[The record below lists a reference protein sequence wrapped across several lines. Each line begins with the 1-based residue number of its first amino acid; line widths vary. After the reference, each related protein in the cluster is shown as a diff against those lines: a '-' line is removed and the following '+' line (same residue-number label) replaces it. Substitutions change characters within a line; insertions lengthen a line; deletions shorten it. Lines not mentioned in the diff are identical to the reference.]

1 MAQGVGTSVGP
12 VSVGAGQQIVD
23 KIAAQI
29 EFDLSDGS
37 LVGKLQRQN
46 DAAIAQGK
54 QVVLSHRAVRVVHR
68 QDTED
73 LGPGLDKCEYSPSDS
88 CLTGLCG
95 QLVQQEFALV
105 RELFGVGVGLSG
117 TGPAAQ
123 VAEPILDTH
132 RMPRQVI
139 QCIRNTLLARSRGHR
154 RAQYFV
160 HVRLPL

>member
-1 MAQGVGTSVGP
+1 TSVGP
-12 VSVGAGQQIVD
+12 VPVGAGQQIVD

-54 QVVLSHRAVRVVHR
+54 QVVLSYRAVRVVHR
-68 QDTED
+68 EDTED

-95 QLVQQEFALV
+95 QLVQQGFAFV
-105 RELFGVGVGLSG
+105 RRLFRGGAGLSG
-117 TGPAAQ
+117 SGPAAE
-123 VAEPILDTH
+123 VAEPIFESR
-132 RMPRQVI
+132 RMPCQVI
-139 QCIRNTLLARSRGHR
+139 
-154 RAQYFV
+154 
-160 HVRLPL
+160 